1 MTRCPTSSRRR
12 CWWSRS
18 ISRSSLIN
26 SNARSV
32 LTDLNV
38 FQTPARIRRALIAS
52 NATDNKL
59 GRRRR
64 SVTRSMRGTPI
75 SKSGASAATRTR
87 LSRSISCGA
96 RRQRRSTSWNV
107 ICGGRTARRWGLS
120 VQAEPSGGATA
131 YQDFGERSAVV
142 LVAGA
147 NDKGRTPK
155 HQNSPRSSTCL
166 RGYQGDTGYPIP
178 SRIGRKGAT
187 IWPHRRFKS
196 PSPW

>member
-1 MTRCPTSSRRR
+1 VSRCPTSSRRR

-178 SRIGRKGAT
+178 SRIGHKGAT
-187 IWPHRRFKS
+187 IWPHRRF
-196 PSPW
+196 PW